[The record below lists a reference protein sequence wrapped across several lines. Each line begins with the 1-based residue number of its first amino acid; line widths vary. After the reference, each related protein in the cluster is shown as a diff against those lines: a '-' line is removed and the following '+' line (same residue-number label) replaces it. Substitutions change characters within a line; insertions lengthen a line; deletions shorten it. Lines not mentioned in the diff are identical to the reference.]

1 MPLDP
6 VLLEI
11 LGHKL
16 RAITEEMAIAR
27 SRTARTTYVREAA
40 DFGTPRPH
48 HRPGVRQTKCGGELR
63 GRPI

>member
-16 RAITEEMAIAR
+16 RAITEERAIAL

-40 DFGTPRPH
+40 DFGTALATLQGKFCSARSCRH
-48 HRPGVRQTKCGGELR
+48 
-63 GRPI
+63 